1 MKKVYCDLH
10 IFDLSQKIYVYD
22 TETGSLEC
30 VAIASIEELPEVINA
45 VCAET
50 GIPTVHLR
58 GNQSSANMV
67 SEDILA
73 YSKMNYS
80 HQNNLVIEVK

>member
-1 MKKVYCDLH
+1 MKKIYCDLH

-50 GIPTVHLR
+50 GIPNVQLG
-58 GNQSSANMV
+58 GNLSYANMV

>member
-1 MKKVYCDLH
+1 MKKIYCDLH

-30 VAIASIEELPEVINA
+30 VAIATIEELPEVINA

-50 GIPTVHLR
+50 GIPNVHLG
-58 GNQSSANMV
+58 GNLSYAHMV

-73 YSKMNYS
+73 YSKMKDN
-80 HQNNLVIEVK
+80 HKNNIVIEVK

>member
-22 TETGSLEC
+22 TDIGDLEC
-30 VAIASIEELPEVINA
+30 VALSTIEELPEVINA

-50 GIPTVHLR
+50 GIQTVHLG
-58 GNQSSANMV
+58 GNLSYAHMV
-67 SEDILA
+67 SEDIVA

-80 HQNNLVIEVK
+80 HQNNLIVEVK

>member
-10 IFDLSQKIYVYD
+10 IFDLEQKIYVYD
-22 TETGSLEC
+22 TENGSLEC
-30 VAIASIEELPEVINA
+30 VALSTIEELPAVINA

-50 GIPTVHLR
+50 GIANVHLG
-58 GNQSSANMV
+58 GNLTYAHMV
-67 SEDILA
+67 SEDIVA

-80 HQNNLVIEVK
+80 TKQNIVVEVK

>member
-10 IFDLSQKIYVYD
+10 IFDLNQKIYVYD
-22 TETGSLEC
+22 TETGNLEC
-30 VAIASIEELPEVINA
+30 VAIATIEELPEVINA

-50 GIPTVHLR
+50 DIPNVHLS
-58 GNQSSANMV
+58 GNLSYAHMV

-73 YSKMNYS
+73 YAKMNYN
-80 HQNNLVIEVK
+80 HKNNIVIEVK

>member
-1 MKKVYCDLH
+1 MKKIYCDLH
-10 IFDLSQKIYVYD
+10 IFDLEQKVYVYD

-30 VAIASIEELPEVINA
+30 VAISTIEELPSVINA

-50 GIPTVHLR
+50 GIQNVHLG
-58 GNQSSANMV
+58 GNLSYAHIV
-67 SEDILA
+67 SEDIIA

-80 HQNNLVIEVK
+80 NQNELRVEVK

>member
-10 IFDLSQKIYVYD
+10 IFDLTQKIYIYD
-22 TETGSLEC
+22 TETGNLEC
-30 VAIASIEELPEVINA
+30 VALATIEELPEVINA

-50 GIPTVHLR
+50 GVPNVHLG
-58 GNQSSANMV
+58 GNLSYAHMV
-67 SEDILA
+67 SEDIVA

-80 HQNNLVIEVK
+80 TKQDIIVEVK

>member
-10 IFDLSQKIYVYD
+10 IFDLEQKVYVYD
-22 TETGSLEC
+22 TATGSLEC
-30 VAIASIEELPEVINA
+30 VAISTIEELPSVINA

-50 GIPTVHLR
+50 GIQNVHLG
-58 GNQSSANMV
+58 GNLSYAHIV
-67 SEDILA
+67 SEDIIA

-80 HQNNLVIEVK
+80 NQNELKVEVK

>member
-22 TETGSLEC
+22 TDTGDLEC
-30 VAIASIEELPEVINA
+30 VAIATIEELPEVINA

-50 GIPTVHLR
+50 GIPNIHLG
-58 GNQSSANMV
+58 GNLSYANMV

-80 HQNNLVIEVK
+80 HKNNLVIEVK